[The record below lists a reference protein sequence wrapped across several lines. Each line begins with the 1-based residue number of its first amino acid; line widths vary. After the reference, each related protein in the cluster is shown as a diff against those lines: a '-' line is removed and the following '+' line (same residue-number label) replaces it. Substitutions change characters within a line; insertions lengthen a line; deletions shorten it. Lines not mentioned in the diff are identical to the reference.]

1 MCGQVGQVGTGSPG
15 SFLLRK
21 WRRKG
26 EMGRGTEK
34 QRGAGSKARGGRGEA
49 GGEGGELAS
58 VGPRGKVSGRTRTC
72 AGAEQPPF
80 SSH

>member
-1 MCGQVGQVGTGSPG
+1 
-15 SFLLRK
+15 
-21 WRRKG
+21 
-26 EMGRGTEK
+26 MGRGTEK